1 MVDKAINGY
10 QDNGTAINVGTTF
23 TTEIGG
29 DGMECIIDPTDDTYM
44 YGALYYGDIRRSTN
58 GGTTFS
64 GIAGSITETGGWVTP
79 YKLDP
84 NNPNRMFAGFDN
96 IWRNDAVRTGTS
108 WTRISNFGG
117 TQNIR
122 DLAVAPSNSDVLYC
136 SRYDNSFRRSDNA
149 TAASPTWTDLTAN
162 LPVGNEP
169 EDIEIDPTD
178 PTHVFIALNNNI
190 YESTNSG
197 VTWTDISGT
206 LPNISLN
213 TIVIDK
219 DSPLQAMYV
228 GMDVGVYYKDNTM
241 ADWALYA
248 TGLPNTEVTELE
260 IHYNA
265 ATCNSTLYAATYGQG
280 LWKSDLKDPGN
291 VAVTACFSASET
303 AVCLGEPVIFTDNSS
318 YTPTSWTWTVTPATY
333 TFEGGTNANS
343 QNPQISFTAAGN
355 YTIELT
361 ASNATGPD
369 TETKAAY
376 ITVSNAVL
384 GGTVVDDFE
393 AEPLCAT
400 TTDCAATVCSLS
412 GFWTNLSNGTDDN
425 IDWRTD
431 EGGTP
436 SSNTGPSVDYN
447 PGTAA
452 GNYLYL
458 EASGGCTNQTA
469 ILESGCVNLDQDYIF
484 ELAYHMNGGAMG
496 SLHLDIFTGGVWV
509 NDFVPSI
516 SGNQG
521 TSWNVLNA
529 DLTPYTGQTIKL
541 RVRGVT
547 GTGFES
553 DMAID
558 DLKFT
563 VNLLDVEEPT
573 VLDGLMIYPNPVSNL
588 LTIANP
594 KQLVLKNV
602 TLYDITGR
610 LINTVTIDSTTEEKT
625 IDVSHL
631 SNGIYMITI
640 SGEQGT
646 LTKKLV
652 KK

>member
-1 MVDKAINGY
+1 MD
-10 QDNGTAINVGTTF
+10 
-23 TTEIGG
+23 
-29 DGMECIIDPTDDTYM
+29 
-44 YGALYYGDIRRSTN
+44 
-58 GGTTFS
+58 
-64 GIAGSITETGGWVTP
+64 
-79 YKLDP
+79 
-84 NNPNRMFAGFDN
+84 
-96 IWRNDAVRTGTS
+96 
-108 WTRISNFGG
+108 
-117 TQNIR
+117 
-122 DLAVAPSNSDVLYC
+122 
-136 SRYDNSFRRSDNA
+136 RYFWN
-149 TAASPTWTDLTAN
+149 T
-162 LPVGNEP
+162 
-169 EDIEIDPTD
+169 
-178 PTHVFIALNNNI
+178 
-190 YESTNSG
+190 
-197 VTWTDISGT
+197 
-206 LPNISLN
+206 PNISLN

-280 LWKSDLKDPGN
+280 LWKSDLRDPGN